1 MGVIFNIGD
10 EQEQEQLSKRIT
22 FSKLDFIANQFGDLC
37 LHEPE
42 LTEGEQSLQICAFI
56 ARLEEAMHAR

>member
-42 LTEGEQSLQICAFI
+42 LTEGEQSL
-56 ARLEEAMHAR
+56 